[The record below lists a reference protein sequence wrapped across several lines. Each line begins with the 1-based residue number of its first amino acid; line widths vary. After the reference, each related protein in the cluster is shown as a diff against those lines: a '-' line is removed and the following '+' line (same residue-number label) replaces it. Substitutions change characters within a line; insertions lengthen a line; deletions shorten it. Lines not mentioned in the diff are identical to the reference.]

1 VPSILVVDDNPA
13 VLETVTAIL
22 QTRYEVL
29 TATDG
34 VNALEILDS
43 RTPDLLLTNLT
54 MPRMSGAELI
64 AVVRARLPQLPIIAF
79 SGMYADM
86 PDSIAADAFL
96 LKGGYSVR
104 ELFAQVDALLP
115 HRKADAQPAASV
127 ATPIMANGS

>member
-1 VPSILVVDDNPA
+1 MATILVVDDNPA

-34 VNALEILDS
+34 INALEVFDKK
-43 RTPDLLLTNLT
+43 TPDLVLTDLT

-64 AVVRARLPQLPIIAF
+64 AVIRRRVPRLPIIAF

-86 PDSIAADAFL
+86 PESIAADAFL

-104 ELFAQVDALLP
+104 ELFEQVDSLLP
-115 HRKADAQPAASV
+115 KAQPQPAAS
-127 ATPIMANGS
+127 ARTPMMANGN